1 MGTDADQ
8 GLDAGVGAVRCPW
21 AADSGEWAQKQEG
34 WKQEITDDCAAN
46 GPRAVAR
53 RLRVVWVRGDADRLA
68 GGGCGTRD
76 RLGMGEACIPN
87 RWLG

>member
-8 GLDAGVGAVRCPW
+8 GLDAGVGAVRCPR

-34 WKQEITDDCAAN
+34 WKQEITGDCAAN
-46 GPRAVAR
+46 GPRAAAQG
-53 RLRVVWVRGDADRLA
+53 LRVVWVRRDRPPLGRRVRHPGPA
-68 GGGCGTRD
+68 GCGWP
-76 RLGMGEACIPN
+76 IPN